1 MLLLVTGA
9 SGVGKSTVRRGVG
22 PRVAELGVEAVE
34 FTDLLEFPALP
45 DTAWRQRSA
54 EVVVRRALD
63 LAAVGRH
70 LLVAGDPLPP
80 GEVVAAPSGPGLG
93 EFDVLLLDATE
104 EVQRA
109 RLTGRG
115 PVDGDLVHHVAF
127 AAWFRRHVQ
136 DAGYRRDV
144 LTDTGWDGL
153 AAERLTGRPWRPTV
167 LDTSTLTAPAVADA
181 VETWV
186 RDRLADRE
194 PPAD

>member
-9 SGVGKSTVRRGVG
+9 SGVGKSTVRRRVG
-22 PRVAELGVEAVE
+22 PRVEALGVEAVE
-34 FTDLLEFPALP
+34 FSDLVDFPAVP

-63 LAAVGRH
+63 LAALGRH
-70 LLVAGDPLPP
+70 LLMAGDPLPP
-80 GEVVAAPSGPGLG
+80 GEIVAAPSGPALG
-93 EFDVLLLDATE
+93 GFDVLLLDADE
-104 EVQRA
+104 EVQRT

-127 AAWFRRHVQ
+127 ATWFRGHVH

-167 LDTSTLTAPAVADA
+167 LDTSTLTASAVADA

-186 RDRLADRE
+186 RDCLGTRRGRG
-194 PPAD
+194 